1 MRTPA
6 VFFVFL
12 LMFASRSEG
21 VSSPNCET
29 PKTNRA
35 LIICPAGEHIGGESL
50 AVKAVLQ
57 YHGYEVE
64 PYIQGTITTTPHV
77 TLRGYVDHCDTMDIG
92 VLHIATE
99 SSTPMDMAFECYPAT
114 WEGLRLRDSLRVVY
128 SSEYPGECI
137 AEGYYNSPG
146 KEFYWLGFCGTS
158 IDQVQDRNTIVVA
171 ASCSSGVYGN
181 LIWNTR
187 EMVGFSKGG
196 WHS

>member
-1 MRTPA
+1 MRK
-6 VFFVFL
+6 VVFVFVL
-12 LMFASRSEG
+12 TVLSIGYVEA
-21 VSSPNCET
+21 VDSPRCET
-29 PKTNRA
+29 PKTTRA
-35 LIICPAGEHIGGESL
+35 LIVMPAGEYIGGESL
-50 AVKAVLQ
+50 AVHDVLQ
-57 YHGYEVE
+57 YHDYQVRK
-64 PYIQGTITTTPHV
+64 YIDHKIEIPPDV
-77 TLRGYVDHCDTMDIG
+77 TLRGYVDSCAVPVG

-114 WEGLRLRDSLRVVY
+114 AAGLEARNSAFDLYTQL
-128 SSEYPGECI
+128 YPGECI
-137 AEGYYNSPG
+137 AEGYYDSFG
-146 KEFYWLGFCGTS
+146 REFYWLGFCWTS

>member
-1 MRTPA
+1 MRAPIVSMILALACVGGTEA
-6 VFFVFL
+6 VD
-12 LMFASRSEG
+12 
-21 VSSPNCET
+21 SPRCET
-29 PKTNRA
+29 PKINRA
-35 LIICPAGEHIGGESL
+35 LIIMPAAEHIGGESL
-50 AVKAVLQ
+50 VVRDVLS
-57 YHGYEVE
+57 YHDYRVE
-64 PYIQGTITTTPHV
+64 KYIDHKIEIPPDV

-114 WEGLRLRDSLRVVY
+114 AAGLEARNSAFDLYTQL
-128 SSEYPGECI
+128 YPGECI
-137 AEGYYNSPG
+137 AEGYYDSFG
-146 KEFYWLGFCGTS
+146 REFYWLGFCGTS